1 MPNSAK
7 ASKIPQGKEFD
18 RRWMAL
24 SETERK
30 ELSQVASSGV
40 TPEERSKA
48 QLVGGLALV
57 QLDRLKRWW
66 MWLIAPVFAG
76 FAVMLADLLG
86 ASRNYALGAGLT
98 IAGWAL
104 LLWQKRQFRRA
115 LEASREKLGA

>member
-1 MPNSAK
+1 VSNSAK

-24 SETERK
+24 SESERK
-30 ELSQVASSGV
+30 ELTRIASGGG
-40 TPEERSKA
+40 THDDRHNA

-76 FAVMLADLLG
+76 LAVMLGDLLG
-86 ASRNYALGAGLT
+86 ASRNYALAAALT
-98 IAGWAL
+98 IAGWGL
-104 LLWQKRQFRRA
+104 LVWQRRQYRRS
-115 LEASREKLGA
+115 LEASREKVSA